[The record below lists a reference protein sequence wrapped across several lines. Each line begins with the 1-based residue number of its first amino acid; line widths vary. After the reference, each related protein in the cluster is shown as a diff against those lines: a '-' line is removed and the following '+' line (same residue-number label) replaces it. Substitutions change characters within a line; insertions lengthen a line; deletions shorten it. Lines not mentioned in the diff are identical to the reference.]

1 MIMVIRK
8 ESIYANSI
16 IPKTKLETRTEEHPN
31 RIKNRYE
38 IPTIPFSIL
47 INRVSL
53 RIIHMSTLLQLRE
66 YDSCTLWLESIQ
78 SKSTLDA
85 YTIHLSLF
93 CKFHNTN
100 PEQLIQLNKSA
111 GQLKA
116 MILNYIIHLKKIAK
130 QSAGKPRKGEL
141 SVNSIK
147 FYLTGVKS
155 FLEFSEIPLPWK
167 KIAKFYP
174 DDVTN
179 SYRSYTKEEIIKLL
193 SVADPR
199 DRCIILLMASS
210 GIRVG
215 AIQTLKV
222 KSVKRLDNEI
232 GIVTVYP
239 ESKDSVYAALV
250 TPEFLTSLDEYLKYR
265 KSQGEKITAESW
277 LIRDKFATF
286 SKKTNKP
293 IPPSVRAINKQM
305 RFLLR
310 KAGLQFEELQ
320 PDHSLRK
327 FFNTALMNS
336 DVAYTFKELL
346 MGHSVKLDNVYYDK
360 DNEKSRQKI
369 LLEYMKAIDA
379 LTIHDEYRLRKQ
391 IVEYEQK
398 LKDVPRVEQL
408 ESQLANKIIEQDA
421 IKKQL
426 EKIRIDKGKETQ
438 TMQQKHKQ
446 DMKAMREEMNQQ
458 FSQIMSMI
466 QHNPK
471 LVQIKPE
478 SLIRKK

>member
-1 MIMVIRK
+1 
-8 ESIYANSI
+8 
-16 IPKTKLETRTEEHPN
+16 
-31 RIKNRYE
+31 
-38 IPTIPFSIL
+38 
-47 INRVSL
+47 
-53 RIIHMSTLLQLRE
+53 MSNLLQLRE
-66 YDSCTLWLESIQ
+66 YDACTFWLESLKT
-78 SKSTLDA
+78 KSTLNA
-85 YTIHLSLF
+85 YTTHLSLF

-100 PEQLIQLNKSA
+100 PDELIKLNNSV
-111 GQLKA
+111 GQLKT
-116 MILNYIIHLKKIAK
+116 MVLNYIIHLKKIAK
-130 QSAGKPRKGEL
+130 PSAGKPKRGEL

-147 FYLTGVKS
+147 LYLKGVKS
-155 FLEFSEIPLPWK
+155 FSEFNEIALPWN
-167 KIAKFYP
+167 KIAKFLP

-179 SYRSYTKEEIIKLL
+179 SYRSYTKEEIKKLL
-193 SVADPR
+193 SIADPR

-222 KSVKRLDNEI
+222 KSVKRLDGEV

-239 ESKDSVYAALV
+239 ESKDSVYATLV

-265 KSQGEKITAESW
+265 KSQGEKITGESW

-286 SKKTNKP
+286 SKKTNNP
-293 IPPSVRAINKQM
+293 LPPSNKSINKQM
-305 RFLLR
+305 RFLVR
-310 KAGLQFEELQ
+310 KAGLPLEDLQ

-346 MGHSVKLDNVYYDK
+346 MGHSVKLDNVYYDR
-360 DNEKSRQKI
+360 DNEKSQQKI

-379 LTIHDEYRLRKQ
+379 LTINDEYRLKRK
-391 IVEYEQK
+391 IVEYEEK
-398 LKDVPRVEQL
+398 LKDVPKVEQL
-408 ESQLANKIIEQDA
+408 ESHLANKILEQEA

-426 EKIRIDKGKETQ
+426 EILRTDKEKETQ
-438 TMQQKHKQ
+438 AMQQKHEQ

-466 QHNPK
+466 QQNPI
-471 LVQIKPE
+471 LAQVKPE
-478 SLIRKK
+478 ALTKKKVQ

>member
-1 MIMVIRK
+1 
-8 ESIYANSI
+8 
-16 IPKTKLETRTEEHPN
+16 
-31 RIKNRYE
+31 
-38 IPTIPFSIL
+38 
-47 INRVSL
+47 
-53 RIIHMSTLLQLRE
+53 MSTLLQFRE
-66 YDSCTLWLESIQ
+66 YDSCTFLLESIK

-100 PEQLIQLNKSA
+100 PDQLIQLNNSA
-111 GQLKA
+111 GQLKT

-147 FYLTGVKS
+147 FYITGVKS
-155 FLEFSEIPLPWK
+155 FLDFNEIPLPWK

-179 SYRSYTKEEIIKLL
+179 SYRSYTKEEIKKLL
-193 SVADPR
+193 SVSDPR

-222 KSVKRLDNEI
+222 RSIKRLDNEI
-232 GIVTVYP
+232 GVVTVYP
-239 ESKDSVYAALV
+239 ESKDSVYVALV
-250 TPEFLTSLDEYLKYR
+250 TPEFLSSFDEYLKYR
-265 KSQGEKITAESW
+265 KSQGEKITTESW

-293 IPPSVRAINKQM
+293 MPPSVKSINKQM

-346 MGHSVKLDNVYYDK
+346 MGHSV
-360 DNEKSRQKI
+360 
-369 LLEYMKAIDA
+369 
-379 LTIHDEYRLRKQ
+379 
-391 IVEYEQK
+391 
-398 LKDVPRVEQL
+398 
-408 ESQLANKIIEQDA
+408 
-421 IKKQL
+421 QL
-426 EKIRIDKGKETQ
+426 EKLRTDKENETR
-438 TMQQKHKQ
+438 TIQQKYEQ
-446 DMKAMREEMNQQ
+446 DMKAMREELAEMQQAVYPLLQSSQWAQIRAQVDKQVQQDPNQ
-458 FSQIMSMI
+458 FVME
-466 QHNPK
+466 K
-471 LVQIKPE
+471 LSADKPIPVVKTKVEKMVQGGYRLVKHVDNNN
-478 SLIRKK
+478 L

>member
-1 MIMVIRK
+1 M
-8 ESIYANSI
+8 
-16 IPKTKLETRTEEHPN
+16 PN
-31 RIKNRYE
+31 
-38 IPTIPFSIL
+38 
-47 INRVSL
+47 
-53 RIIHMSTLLQLRE
+53 LLQLRE
-66 YDSCTLWLESIQ
+66 YNACTFWLQ
-78 SKSTLDA
+78 SLKTKSTLNA
-85 YTIHLSLF
+85 YTTHLSLF
-93 CKFHNTN
+93 CKFHDTN
-100 PEQLIQLNKSA
+100 PDQLINVNVV
-111 GQLKA
+111 QLKT

-130 QSAGKPRKGEL
+130 YSAGKPMRGEI

-147 FYLTGVKS
+147 LYLIGVKS
-155 FLEFSEIPLPWK
+155 FLEVNEIALPWK
-167 KIAKFYP
+167 KISKFYP

-179 SYRSYTKEEIIKLL
+179 SYRSYTKGEIKKLL

-222 KSVKRLDNEI
+222 KSIKRLDSEV
-232 GIVTVYP
+232 GVVTVYP

-250 TPEFLTSLDEYLKYR
+250 TPEFLASLDEYLKYR
-265 KSQGEKITAESW
+265 KSQGEKITGESW

-293 IPPSVRAINKQM
+293 TPPSNKSINKQM
-305 RFLLR
+305 RFLVR
-310 KAGLQFEELQ
+310 KSGLPLEELQ

-336 DVAYTFKELL
+336 DVAFTFKELL

-360 DNEKSRQKI
+360 DSEKSQQKI

-379 LTIHDEYRLRKQ
+379 LTINDEYRLKKK
-391 IVEYEQK
+391 ILEYEEK
-398 LKDVPRVEQL
+398 LKDVPKVEQL
-408 ESQLANKIIEQDA
+408 ESHLANKILEQEA

-426 EKIRIDKGKETQ
+426 EILRIDKEKETQ
-438 TMQQKHKQ
+438 AMQQKHEQ

-458 FSQIMSMI
+458 FSQIVTMI
-466 QHNPK
+466 QQNPR
-471 LVQIKPE
+471 LAQIKPE
-478 SLIRKK
+478 VLVKKKSTST